1 MLRTRVAVLPSLVL
15 AYQIHG
21 IQGTVLE
28 NWQAVQPSD
37 AGEPLRGEPLRGEPL
52 RGEPLRGDPRGE
64 PRGELRGERTRATSV
79 GPAELGPFRLV
90 SE

>member
-52 RGEPLRGDPRGE
+52 RGDPRGE